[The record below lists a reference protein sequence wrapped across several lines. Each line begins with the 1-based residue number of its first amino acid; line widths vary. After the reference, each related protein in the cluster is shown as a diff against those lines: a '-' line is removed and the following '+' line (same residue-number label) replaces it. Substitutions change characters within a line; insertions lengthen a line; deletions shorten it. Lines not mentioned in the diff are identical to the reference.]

1 MEVKMKPRDFY
12 MLIIKKKKRK
22 DIRKALKKYREE
34 QDRIEEQLIEM
45 FKKST

>member
-12 MLIIKKKKRK
+12 MLIMKMKKRK